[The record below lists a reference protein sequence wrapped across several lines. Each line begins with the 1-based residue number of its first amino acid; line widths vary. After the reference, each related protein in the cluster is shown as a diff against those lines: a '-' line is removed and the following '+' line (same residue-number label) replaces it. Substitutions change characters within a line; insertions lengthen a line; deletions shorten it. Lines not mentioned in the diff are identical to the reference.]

1 MNYHSLLTVSMPLLV
16 LGICITDSLH
26 YYLIHLS
33 ARLTSL
39 KFSRCSFI
47 APQQVYIGASISL
60 SQTARSS
67 PHMGFNA
74 AGCVLLQRA
83 TLPSPLPL
91 CPHYWRLTNLFLSL
105 AKLALRAMARS
116 SVLVPCPLMSLSGA
130 PLNDIQV
137 QWHCQG
143 CSIKCFVSFRRM
155 DI

>member
-16 LGICITDSLH
+16 LGICMTNSLH

-67 PHMGFNA
+67 PHVGFDA

-91 CPHYWRLTNLFLSL
+91 CPHYWRPHQPF
-105 AKLALRAMARS
+105 
-116 SVLVPCPLMSLSGA
+116 LVPGQAGLARHGKKLNSGA
-130 PLNDIQV
+130 LSTHVPKRGTSMTSRFSGIVRGAQ
-137 QWHCQG
+137 
-143 CSIKCFVSFRRM
+143 
-155 DI
+155 